1 MQYICEYLCIC
12 TLFLNPDETDYTEI
26 QSNRLDVLLF
36 YDDTTRRECFT
47 VDITNDVL
55 VEGEEQ
61 FSMILLDEPGRAQPI
76 DTEYLPN
83 TTVVTIIDADSMWK

>member
-76 DTEYLPN
+76 DTEYLSN